1 MVRQQWD
8 SVGMVG
14 RASNVCWQTPFMGAG
29 GLLLSEEQ
37 KEEKY
42 QGLRV
47 RGIGRPGNEPEPQTV
62 QHPFLEPR
70 LAHFRPHTDPGS
82 SMGPVQNGDHVW

>member
-14 RASNVCWQTPFMGAG
+14 RASDVCWQTPFMGAG

-37 KEEKY
+37 KEEK
-42 QGLRV
+42 
-47 RGIGRPGNEPEPQTV
+47 
-62 QHPFLEPR
+62 
-70 LAHFRPHTDPGS
+70 
-82 SMGPVQNGDHVW
+82 